1 MSDSSLPV
9 PVGASQRTKLGS
21 LVRQLGAS
29 REPLM
34 LLALLHQ
41 PSFVGGGVRSGA
53 CTAAPYTAA
62 VCQNRRSRTP
72 QAAAEEL
79 PGLTFEDM
87 CSAHATS
94 LATLAG

>member
-1 MSDSSLPV
+1 
-9 PVGASQRTKLGS
+9 
-21 LVRQLGAS
+21 
-29 REPLM
+29 M

-41 PSFVGGGVRSGA
+41 PSFVGGGVRSGGVRSGGVHSGGVRSGA

-62 VCQNRRSRTP
+62 LCQNRRSRTP